1 MVPAKDLTG
10 KRFGRYTVVRRADS
24 YISKTGSYQ
33 SRWLC
38 RCDCGNE
45 RIVFAQ
51 ALKSGNS
58 LSCGCYQKDAVTKH
72 GWKGSRLYGIWH
84 NMKHRCT
91 NQNCKEYRNYGG
103 RGISVCEEWMEFSPF
118 KDWALDNGYSDALTI
133 DRIDVD
139 GNYEP
144 TNCRWVSAKVQA
156 NNRRNNNYITV
167 AGETRTITEWSTLS
181 GISRQAIR
189 WRLQHGWTTE
199 DAVKQPRRK

>member
-1 MVPAKDLTG
+1 
-10 KRFGRYTVVRRADS
+10 
-24 YISKTGSYQ
+24 
-33 SRWLC
+33 
-38 RCDCGNE
+38 
-45 RIVFAQ
+45 
-51 ALKSGNS
+51 
-58 LSCGCYQKDAVTKH
+58 
-72 GWKGSRLYGIWH
+72 
-84 NMKHRCT
+84 
-91 NQNCKEYRNYGG
+91 
-103 RGISVCEEWMEFSPF
+103 MEFSPF

-133 DRIDVD
+133 DRINVD

-144 TNCRWVSAKVQA
+144 TNCRWVSAQVQA